1 MYIINDQQM
10 DFILNDI
17 RRRGIK
23 LESLQQNLLDHVC
36 ILIEHNLEEDGDFEH
51 FYSSVIK
58 DFYKHELR
66 EIEEEALFLLTLIN
80 NHPMK
85 KAMIISGTFS
95 IAAFAGG
102 SFCKIMESHLTDF
115 LLFLAFTSFVFLF
128 IPLIVIVKI
137 KEKIASRDRL
147 ILVSGVIAGLLYFF
161 CMLLKCPGLPNF
173 LGPRWPHMD
182 IIWLGLWLTG
192 LAIALFIF
200 IPAYFFSGIRKPETK
215 TNTIVISIFLVA
227 FIGIQF
233 TLTSLKPLRSEKH
246 PVAHE
251 GRLLPEAGALPVSTR
266 HTVSD
271 TSSYVSGNSN
281 NKFPAKRIN

>member
-36 ILIEHNLEEDGDFEH
+36 ILIENNLEENGDFEH

-58 DFYKHELR
+58 DFYQHELR
-66 EIEEEALFLLTLIN
+66 EIEEETLFLLTLTN

-95 IAAFAGG
+95 ITAFAGG
-102 SFCKIMESHLTDF
+102 AFCKVMESHLTDF
-115 LLFLAFTSFVFLF
+115 LLFLAFLSFVFLF
-128 IPLIVIVKI
+128 IPLTVLVKI

-147 ILVSGVIAGLLYFF
+147 TLVSGVIAGLLYFF
-161 CMLLKCPGLPNF
+161 CMLLKDPGLPKF
-173 LGPRWPHMD
+173 LDPRWPHMD

-233 TLTSLKPLRSEKH
+233 TFTNLRPLRSEKH
-246 PVAHE
+246 PVTLGSRSAP
-251 GRLLPEAGALPVSTR
+251 GNKALSE
-266 HTVSD
+266 SD
-271 TSSYVSGNSN
+271 TGSYAAGNSH
-281 NKFPAKRIN
+281 NKFPSKSINQ

>member
-1 MYIINDQQM
+1 M

-17 RRRGIK
+17 RSRGIK

-36 ILIEHNLEEDGDFEH
+36 IIIEQNLEEDGDFQH

-58 DFYKHELR
+58 DFYKLELR
-66 EIEEEALFLLTLIN
+66 ELEEEALFLLTLKN

-128 IPLIVIVKI
+128 IPLIFIVKI
-137 KEKIASRDRL
+137 KEINASRDKL
-147 ILVSGVIAGLLYFF
+147 ILVSGVIGGLLYFF
-161 CMLLKCPGLPNF
+161 CMLLKWLSPGWPKF
-173 LGPRWPHMD
+173 LGSPWPHMD
-182 IIWLGLWLTG
+182 IIWLGLWLMG

-215 TNTIVISIFLVA
+215 TNTILISIFLVA

-233 TLTSLKPLRSEKH
+233 TFTNLRPFRSEKQR
-246 PVAHE
+246 VALE
-251 GRLLPEAGALPVSTR
+251 EKPLPGSIQLTATMKQ
-266 HTVSD
+266 T
-271 TSSYVSGNSN
+271 N
-281 NKFPAKRIN
+281 